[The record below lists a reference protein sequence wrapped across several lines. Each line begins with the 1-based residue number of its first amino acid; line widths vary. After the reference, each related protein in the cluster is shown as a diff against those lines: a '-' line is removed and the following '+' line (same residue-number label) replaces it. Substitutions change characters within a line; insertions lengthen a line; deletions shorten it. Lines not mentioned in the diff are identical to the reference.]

1 MECPALYRPS
11 SSSRPVW
18 VRSVCVS
25 VSPVFRFSLA
35 AVTMHKEPVAQDENS
50 NPREG
55 QGNRKKD
62 RLSPSEH
69 DMNHIN
75 RSRPKTG
82 SWDSNGFGPEI
93 ETLAGR
99 TEESVPL
106 SPSNSLNLRH
116 LRGCEKDLSGR
127 QHHHR
132 SPSNHYHPNYYSSHH
147 HHHHH
152 HHHRT
157 SYSSQRKGYWDYEN
171 PYRDGKR
178 RAWVPRPG
186 GGPHMQRPR
195 NREAFNSTEG
205 SCDVEARPEQ
215 TSVEKNKSYQGVSR
229 QSSPPTEKEQTTDS
243 WVLFKPLPVF
253 PVDNSSARTSPK
265 ISYASKVKE
274 NLDGKGLVPSSAL
287 RTSNTP
293 PSCVLNTTQTGLG
306 SNSSSPAP
314 AQSTS
319 SLSSSSCSSL
329 SSTPPSPVNQEN
341 LGAIFQNE
349 WGLSFINEPGAG
361 QAPEEAKQPQEE
373 TGGGTGFEGGGGDL
387 SPASVLMRLSTGFFI
402 ESPEPEEPKMENFS
416 DWEAM
421 VTYSLQEWNK
431 VWNLHKKDPSR
442 VIIYAESMDGKG

>member
-1 MECPALYRPS
+1 M
-11 SSSRPVW
+11 
-18 VRSVCVS
+18 S
-25 VSPVFRFSLA
+25 VSPVFTSSLA

-55 QGNRKKD
+55 QGNRRKD

-75 RSRPKTG
+75 RSRPKAG

-116 LRGCEKDLSGR
+116 LRGCEKDFSGR
-127 QHHHR
+127 QHQR

-147 HHHHH
+147 H
-152 HHHRT
+152 RT
-157 SYSSQRKGYWDYEN
+157 SYTNQRKGYWDYEN
-171 PYRDGKR
+171 QYRDGKR
-178 RAWVPRPG
+178 KAWVPRPS

-195 NREAFNSTEG
+195 NREAYNSTEG
-205 SCDVEARPEQ
+205 SCVEARPEQ
-215 TSVEKNKSYQGVSR
+215 TSGEKSKTYQGVSR
-229 QSSPPTEKEQTTDS
+229 QSSPPVEKEQTTDS
-243 WVLFKPLPVF
+243 WLLFKPLPVF

-274 NLDGKGLVPSSAL
+274 NLDGKGLVPSSAV

-293 PSCVLNTTQTGLG
+293 PSCVLNTQTGL
-306 SNSSSPAP
+306 NSDSFSAAP
-314 AQSTS
+314 TQSTS

-373 TGGGTGFEGGGGDL
+373 TGGGIGVEGGGGDL
-387 SPASVLMRLSTGFFI
+387 PPASILMRLSTGFYV
-402 ESPEPEEPKMENFS
+402 ESAEPEETQMENAK
-416 DWEAM
+416 DWASM
-421 VTYSLQEWNK
+421 VNYSLHEWNK
-431 VWNLHKKDPSR
+431 VWNMHKKDPSR
-442 VIIYAESMDGKG
+442 VVIYAESMDGKG